1 MRNILRE
8 IDFYFLGLFLEI
20 FVIISIFTINK
31 DSNMDILN
39 FVMLCITFFT
49 IMITYTGGK
58 VVGLIL
64 SSITIFLYASYI
76 FYINLAMNIEINYIC
91 YIWMVCIPIV
101 AITSGKLSSN
111 ITVLQNTNRNLKE
124 EYENLVRIDEQT
136 GLGNIK
142 LFYRDLDREMS
153 KSKRHK
159 VPCTLMLV
167 KLPYY
172 KEIKK
177 IIGENKTNKLIKDI
191 SNVISQCT
199 RNEDE
204 IYTIENDTIAIIMPN
219 TDINGADIVRNRIK
233 EGISNLNLKLME
245 EKKYVNIDNKVSILQ
260 YKKDISSAIEFKSLA
275 QEELQ
280 YDV

>member
-1 MRNILRE
+1 MRNILKK
-8 IDFYFLGLFLEI
+8 IDFYFLALFLEI
-20 FVIISIFTINK
+20 FVIIAIFTINK

-49 IMITYTGGK
+49 IMITYTGGR

-64 SSITIFLYASYI
+64 TSVAIFLYASYI
-76 FYINLAMNIEINYIC
+76 FYINLVMNIEISYIC
-91 YIWMVCIPIV
+91 YIWMVCIPMV
-101 AITSGKLSSN
+101 AITAGKLSSN
-111 ITVLQNTNRNLKE
+111 IILLQNSNRKLKD

-136 GLGNIK
+136 GLGNVK

-159 VPCTLMLV
+159 APCTLMLV

-172 KEIKK
+172 KDIKK

-191 SNVISQCT
+191 SDVILKCT

-204 IYTIENDTIAIIMPN
+204 RYTIENDTIAIIMPN
-219 TDINGADIVRNRIK
+219 TDINGADVVKNRIK

>member
-1 MRNILRE
+1 MRNILRK
-8 IDFYFLGLFLEI
+8 IDFYFLALFLEI
-20 FVIISIFTINK
+20 FVIIAIFTINK
-31 DSNMDILN
+31 DSNTDVLN
-39 FVMLCITFFT
+39 FVMICITFFT

-64 SSITIFLYASYI
+64 SSVTIFLYASYI
-76 FYINLAMNIEINYIC
+76 FYINLVMNIDINYIC
-91 YIWMVCIPIV
+91 YIWMVCIPTV

-111 ITVLQNTNRNLKE
+111 IMLLQNANIKLKD

-159 VPCTLMLV
+159 IPCTLMLV

-172 KEIKK
+172 KDIKK

-191 SNVISQCT
+191 SSVILKCT

-204 IYTIENDTIAIIMPN
+204 RYTIENDTIAIIMPN
-219 TDINGADIVRNRIK
+219 TDINGANIVRNRIK
-233 EGISNLNLKLME
+233 EGISNLNLQLIQ
-245 EKKYVNIDNKVSILQ
+245 EKGYVDIDNKVSILQ